1 MSDQPIESVIKRL
14 EKFTSATEA
23 NELRMRDTTALIA
36 AYRDRVPPA
45 GAERQA
51 QWLRDVVRMRFGADL
66 ADVYDA
72 VSVVLSA
79 YNAAKAE
86 IKGLR
91 LDREPL
97 KADYVRMYQLCV
109 GYQAALA
116 AADEL
121 AEEVESHWT
130 DIPRLVVLT
139 DHYLAARSGKGEG
152 SKP

>member
-1 MSDQPIESVIKRL
+1 MSDQPIERNSSGERLYHDTSGAKCNIRGMIKR
-14 EKFTSATEA
+14 EPGWVASRF
-23 NELRMRDTTALIA
+23 
-36 AYRDRVPPA
+36 
-45 GAERQA
+45 
-51 QWLRDVVRMRFGADL
+51 DVMTDQL
-66 ADVYDA
+66 AD
-72 VSVVLSA
+72 
-79 YNAAKAE
+79 AKADV
-86 IKGLR
+86 KGLR